1 MFILTC
7 LCLLLITLC
16 CFFQAIGNYEL
27 DLTYILGLGAGCCS
41 SIILLVKAFDDYCR
55 KNFFIDSNESC
66 YNNIGVSNYETIN
79 TIKYNNNDSKY
90 AKEAMKKYNNPIKIT
105 VCEKKNKDKKSKQ
118 NAK

>member
-79 TIKYNNNDSKY
+79 TIKYNNDSRY

-105 VCEKKNKDKKSKQ
+105 VCEEKK
-118 NAK
+118 

>member
-41 SIILLVKAFDDYCR
+41 SIILIIKAFNDYCC
-55 KNFFIDSNESC
+55 KHFFNDSNDYC
-66 YNNIGVSNYETIN
+66 NNNIDGSNYGNIN
-79 TIKYNNNDSKY
+79 TIKYKHRLKYNNYSKY

-105 VCEKKNKDKKSKQ
+105 VCEKKK
-118 NAK
+118 